1 MCDDEHVPKSEV
13 QERKKVEEKK
23 GEERKV
29 KGEKAEGRHVEGKK
43 PEGRNIE
50 GKKAE
55 ERNVESKEAEERN
68 VESKKAERKVE
79 SKKAEERKVESKKAE
94 ERKVES
100 KKAEERK
107 VESKKAEERKIESR
121 KAVERNVESKKA
133 EERKSVSKKVV
144 ERKVESKKA
153 EERNVE
159 SKKAEGRKFEANK
172 PEGRKFEVKKAEGR
186 KVEEKQAEETQL
198 ALNPK
203 PRMEDPNSK
212 PSRKAKRII
221 PTRGGLAIYP
231 RYPSEDIREE
241 VNDRAR
247 RREALSGSGKNKFA
261 VSFSSEDE
269 LTSAR
274 NPPKD
279 LSERNLN
286 LSKPRTHYTPYTPY
300 TPRKANLSEDDLEQ
314 PKQSRMVGS
323 SATNE
328 DVSMLDSKTP
338 EGDGVEVPRTRQSNL
353 RPTRGTPRGRGA
365 GRPRV
370 RGSTTRNNPST
381 PRRAAGDDHGGFGVD
396 EDDNSTMPV
405 TRASRYQT
413 RAAQP
418 IASEPAPYHTY
429 PPRRYLEVSVQRFE
443 LPDDR
448 PQGPGNLW
456 ACQRPGCG
464 FKEHNAVSAEGLERV
479 RSHIQH
485 HADEDA
491 KREPFFANPFRD
503 DPNHPNHIPAWAYV
517 IH

>member
-1 MCDDEHVPKSEV
+1 MCDDKHVPESEV

-55 ERNVESKEAEERN
+55 ERNVESKKAEETN

-107 VESKKAEERKIESR
+107 I
-121 KAVERNVESKKA
+121 
-133 EERKSVSKKVV
+133 
-144 ERKVESKKA
+144 
-153 EERNVE
+153 E
-159 SKKAEGRKFEANK
+159 SKKAEGRKFEANR

-221 PTRGGLAIYP
+221 PTRGGLAMYP

-381 PRRAAGDDHGGFGVD
+381 PRKAAGDDHGGFGVD